1 MALITFILH
10 KIATH
15 RSHVDSVELL
25 SLRASSRMQ
34 RRTIDLEPPKNHILV
49 PSSSQNG
56 IKESYRH
63 SVPIY
68 TSARSTSN
76 ISHQRINKANNLRT
90 NIQKKETKIMNETLS
105 NRMDLN
111 VDHMTTNDSTKS
123 YDIYQSNI
131 KINPQRNFLRTRLP
145 LSPQLSDSKN
155 TSNQDATKP
164 RYEFHKK
171 IYLKDRIVL
180 DNSSISPPNDPIP
193 KNETVMHPENTI
205 VSIHNI
211 SIENFNQSVGFRTD
225 RSISITYHNQSV
237 NMGAHHTNSNT
248 SAEHG
253 QGLQDVLDVHE
264 NSSNRKENASVMDAT
279 IAASVKSPA
288 STAFPPSQDLTKSLD
303 HASSVS
309 NQSIHSSP
317 SDANASMT
325 AHLSPAVV
333 TVTETSNHTV
343 DLQSP
348 HQGPSAVSDHSESTG
363 NVTDL
368 STDHSILIGNVTPSV
383 GTDHSTLNISTR
395 QNEHMLDED
404 KHPGSLKQPD
414 SASNHSLASVVA
426 SLITTPQSTQSA
438 TTVASAVNITLD
450 IQELGTFS
458 KCINGNILHF
468 DIAYRT
474 YVRFIKMMK

>member
-49 PSSSQNG
+49 PPSSQNG

-105 NRMDLN
+105 NRMDSN
-111 VDHMTTNDSTKS
+111 FDHMTTNDSTKS
-123 YDIYQSNI
+123 YGIYQNNI

-211 SIENFNQSVGFRTD
+211 SIENFNQSVGLRTD
-225 RSISITYHNQSV
+225 RSISIAYHNQSV
-237 NMGAHHTNSNT
+237 NMGAHHANSNA
-248 SAEHG
+248 SAEHD
-253 QGLQDVLDVHE
+253 QGLQDVLNVQEHFS
-264 NSSNRKENASVMDAT
+264 SSNVNASV
-279 IAASVKSPA
+279 IAASVKSPV

-303 HASSVS
+303 HASSAS
-309 NQSIHSSP
+309 NLSIHSSP
-317 SDANASMT
+317 SDANASMI

-333 TVTETSNHTV
+333 TVTATSNHTV

-348 HQGPSAVSDHSESTG
+348 NQGPSAVSDHSESTG